1 MTENID
7 TTDSVN
13 YSRHLLKCISK
24 FLPNNPNFC
33 PSFKDIEDEPYF
45 KSCVKN
51 LISIYMDSD
60 TDIIIN
66 DILKLLKDK
75 LSKYE
80 EFPKL
85 LDEDI
90 EKVPSNAS
98 TISNFPVNKYHNA
111 QNLGMNPTDSLPNI
125 EQPNYNFYDN
135 SLHTKKS
142 NSKLTGSSELNLNP
156 NTLSEATQRLMDKY
170 TGIRKDTKFPIRSLG
185 ISNYVLIFLKLML
198 YIFEVNYK
206 FNKGYTDNISGDN
219 IKRNEFENYFVN
231 LFTKNSTPFHFLHL
245 GINKKQPLV
254 NLNVSTI
261 LTPHRLPSKTF
272 KQLLRFLINIK
283 STSKLDECVEKI
295 VTEDQLL
302 LPNMKALIRK
312 SLKSSSAR
320 TVSNSNYMKLDDEK
334 LESIDDMNETRD
346 EIDSHI
352 EYILSYISFSNNQE
366 YLEFLEQI
374 LLVNPGP
381 EAFKDRFISQELENK
396 YKKTGYE
403 SQEVDADQIISEE
416 LQSNFDNITLNT
428 SSSNMSSNSQNS
440 NSENG
445 SKFVVIPAYLAL
457 FTSNLLFSTEYIS
470 FFTFNDIKSLTNFV
484 GFVHK
489 LHKTYK
495 RTIFRK
501 CLLLA
506 FSYAL
511 HAFIVNK
518 TSDYYNYTHNN
529 NSAESTHLKKELA
542 SFFNSIYSSF
552 DALRLIND
560 IYGNSTG
567 SLINYKS
574 PPTSTPS
581 TPNDKESSQGSGH
594 SNNSDSVRKSKSFDA
609 LSSSPDTNTW
619 NDSKSSKAPSLFSN
633 NPESKRVFSVLS
645 KKGLVFSQPGDAF
658 KQGITNIDDSLLNPG
673 DTSVL
678 KALTMISV
686 FNVDVFNNYLNKVT
700 SKGLEDV
707 AKQDLNSVALQ
718 SVQSNNSFTVG
729 DNLSSPSDMSK
740 HRGLNSFVN
749 IMKNKDT
756 RLSSN
761 SPPSS
766 SSENTT
772 MSLTSHLENQT
783 RNMGQTIKNNILK
796 MPKIQTYYSSNKE
809 IKFWSGVIKHFTGV
823 NSSEISDKSTLHIL
837 NTLML
842 LHLIGGYLKIK
853 SCDSPIVTFASRL
866 NNSFSYLFDFQN
878 ESKETPKYLVPVK
891 NALERNPVSKAK
903 LSVERSVCSLM
914 LNPLNSLETLDD
926 VYKSIK
932 DTFEFNTE
940 LTFNL
945 YCISEALRLFF
956 YIPDQMGERALV
968 YDKTMLLMKK
978 ISALVANLNFNTTP
992 FLKVDASNI
1001 IDDIILQEH
1010 NIGDNDIDFFIGKL
1024 NDKFNKKFMEATEKC
1039 LSSDDIFDY
1048 MSKDREK
1055 LEKEFLDYSIA
1066 FEDQG
1071 KSQFRHSVID
1081 ENNFQISDV
1090 KAFLSN
1096 SLIANTIAIIKAA
1109 LDFKNIDFLNQS
1121 FNSDLKDV
1129 EKILLCGLLSNDS
1142 YLVDEAVSC
1151 YRTYLTNIMTQTSGK
1166 TYRKFYESGS
1176 VSITL
1181 MATAI
1186 FNLNCPETIRYS
1198 IMQLVSDMLSM
1209 RKQMSRSIYSW
1220 NTNVSFNAREEKAL
1234 NNMPHVLFKCILVNL
1249 SFNDVKTHKILKKL
1263 CEHYLDEVDIYC
1275 KHHKITTGVN
1285 DMFYTDLTKSVAGYS
1300 NVFGPIAFQRH
1311 VRSDITKHVKCP
1323 TKALLDCFLV
1333 LSDKVFEMMVVGDNN
1348 LSRYD
1353 QVRYRNYSGILASF
1367 IGIFNV
1373 RSLTDKEDGVLKE
1386 YADALQKRI
1395 NFFVEKQCDLLSSS
1409 DLLIRE
1415 NSKDILSLE
1424 LHPGAYNILFKTILG
1439 KLELF
1444 EKEYEVNKADINP
1457 YILEQ
1462 IMTVIRLIF
1471 ERKEIELIILSLM
1484 LVIDIFDKMFVI
1496 IHMTDYHSLF
1506 RYKSIMYICKA
1517 VDSFQYAENYFYTSG
1532 AYALKNKWLNNI
1544 FNWFNEVA
1552 FVDLDLNNLTKSH
1565 REMDIEKRDLD
1576 YLRLDTAIECVKAL
1590 TYLSKNF
1597 TLEAPAATT
1606 SVDLEITKKSVLSNY
1621 FNILLNALKRSAD
1634 VENVPFVLK
1643 HKTLIFSENILT
1655 CLKNLLNCSPTIGLN
1670 FILPIAYTDNGIMQK
1685 IILDILIELTNK
1697 VANETTEMN
1706 EEQEE
1711 SVNAIL
1717 KEFLKHPYLL
1727 RTLALQ
1733 CPYNDLERLASS
1745 LLRICA
1751 AKNITHIFIADL
1763 IEDEIN
1769 FVSRNMD
1776 ILRRNSLATRTL
1788 AIFSRVKGSEFL
1800 DFTITPL
1807 IEDIVVEGQDF
1818 EIEKQNENP
1827 IERAL
1832 QVERF
1837 VNCIDKFADN
1847 IEKAFD
1853 YLPDEFFYIS
1863 QKIYQAAHRKFPGS
1877 ELISVGS
1884 FIFLRFFCPAIVNP
1898 ESTSIKERISVS
1910 NRRSLILVAKFLQN
1924 LANQTISSLKWPLL
1938 ENQKSKI
1945 DEWNLKVFNFLAKVS
1960 SLDRHVGIKSQWD
1973 FPLKDLESVGTLHT
1987 LLYRNIIPLKTA
1999 MIDTAV
2005 DKTSFDNLITSSKIL
2020 DTSLQKLGQPTLEV
2034 SNRIPEVIRNNAE
2047 KYSLVYD
2054 FMNRH
2059 YLKVGSRPEV
2069 NGLIFLSADSSGAPR
2084 INMSLKLIE
2093 NEKVDVNEVV
2103 YKLIFLESNL
2113 WTKKF
2118 SILIDGTAAVIED
2131 LEKVKKIMNLFMNLL
2146 PKDSF
2151 LNLSRIV
2158 FYNISPLFLEFWKSQ
2173 SIIAHEMF
2181 SISSVMHKFI
2191 TSNCSPREFESLQL
2205 RHYSSEIYHDVR
2217 ITLLNTSYYQPEKK
2231 RFVPV
2236 SLKIGN
2242 KSIQVINETPKR
2254 LKFSDHEGIT
2264 DCYTN
2269 SMYYMTD
2276 VEQAKASSVTG
2287 VPCEFTILF
2296 KNGFSL
2302 ILSSPKYLEILK
2314 IILYAKD
2321 KLNDSSHLPL
2331 SESKPVLV
2339 KKNSALDLDTL
2350 SKIYMVSLSGCSS
2363 KNSEVV
2369 SRGFAL
2375 YVTARKTFNLDF
2387 EYDAYPCI
2395 EATLPEDSSSVL
2407 RFNTQYLS
2415 NTIPEM
2421 TYYNIKNCTEGII
2434 SGLLKED
2441 TLTVMS
2447 VCSYW
2452 VPNILQYVYLDSENN
2467 GKEKTTQ
2474 LIRLLIKC
2482 TFLNPDQAPVFKMF
2496 VWYKILCVSELLEL
2510 IVDEIITFSMDKE
2523 SEGADWSICTSI
2535 LSSTMS
2541 IPICSLVIQRL
2552 LKLVNN
2558 LVPSLTNDNNMNSWS
2573 EVLILLSILKEMS
2586 FSSYVLF
2593 ERYIPEV
2600 LYILS
2605 MLIDVRPAKVKVCLL
2620 KILTNICYSFIES
2633 AAGEPE
2639 KRKVLVESI
2648 EFLSSPK
2655 ARYIF
2660 GLTRENPSSY
2670 YASNASSLLLKV
2682 SHMSELINFMLTL
2695 MRTISKDQSTE
2706 LLWKT
2711 KYKDLIVEAIFGEE
2725 SYISAR
2731 AMIYLSILFMDF
2743 VYDELMKSLFQIT
2756 LNVMADLSNSEEST
2770 LHLVTHII
2778 AYGNYASA
2786 LDSNNFEIIT
2796 QLAWICHSFVM
2807 STNLVFFHAGVIAA
2821 TKCLEKLLSL
2831 SEDEG
2836 INISEMIW
2844 LNNRAG
2850 LDKELYELESFDKK
2864 VSTKETLIF
2873 SHIHVISKAL
2883 MFSHTKEHGLKFLN
2897 MLLKLI
2903 GNDSRAHRV
2912 YSDMLLCLLFWV
2924 YLLENKESFEEAYKL
2939 YYNSNDIEYTIFKT
2953 GAKMPTVFVDWLS
2966 DRDNFTKNMTLYQV
2980 SILLSIDMLEEE
2992 TKCIIL
2998 DIALYVI
3005 ETQPEIFFEYMS
3017 NMKAELEKLEEM
3029 VTMNNLVM
3037 KAFELSMAITTSPY
3051 CSREDVYKMKMEK
3064 RLQDLQL
3071 EAISQLDDTSEDKG
3085 PEEYENEKILRGIK
3099 RRRYYIKILNKIV
3112 ESLQKE

>member
-33 PSFKDIEDEPYF
+33 PSFKDIENEPYF
-45 KSCVKN
+45 RSCVKN

-60 TDIIIN
+60 TDVIIN

-98 TISNFPVNKYHNA
+98 TISTFPVNKNHNA
-111 QNLGMNPTDSLPNI
+111 QNLGLNPTNSLPNI
-125 EQPNYNFYDN
+125 EQSNNSSYDN
-135 SLHTKKS
+135 SLHSKQS
-142 NSKLTGSSELNLNP
+142 NSKLTGSPELNLNH

-206 FNKGYTDNISGDN
+206 FNKGYMDNRLGDSS
-219 IKRNEFENYFVN
+219 KRNDFENYFVN
-231 LFTKNSTPFHFLHL
+231 LFTKNTSPFHFLSL
-245 GINKKQPLV
+245 GLSKKEPLL

-295 VTEDQLL
+295 VAEDQLL

-320 TVSNSNYMKLDDEK
+320 TVANSNYMKIDDEK
-334 LESIDDMNETRD
+334 LESIEDMNETRD

-352 EYILSYISFSNNQE
+352 EYLLSYISISNNQD
-366 YLEFLEQI
+366 YMEFLEQI

-381 EAFKDRFISQELENK
+381 EAFKDRFILQELENK
-396 YKKTGYE
+396 YKKTDHE
-403 SQEVDADQIISEE
+403 TQEVDADQIISEE
-416 LQSNFDNITLNT
+416 LQNSFDNITLNT
-428 SSSNMSSNSQNS
+428 SSSNMSSNSNNS
-440 NSENG
+440 NNENG

-506 FSYAL
+506 FSHAL
-511 HAFIVNK
+511 QAFIVNK
-518 TSDYYNYTHNN
+518 TPDYYNYTHNN
-529 NSAESTHLKKELA
+529 NTAESAHLKKELA
-542 SFFNSIYSSF
+542 SIFNSIYSSF

-567 SLINYKS
+567 SLVNYKS
-574 PPTSTPS
+574 PPASTPP
-581 TPNDKESSQGSGH
+581 TPKDKESSQGSGY
-594 SNNSDSVRKSKSFDA
+594 SNNSDSVRKSKSLDV
-609 LSSSPDTNTW
+609 LSPSPDTNNL
-619 NDSKSSKAPSLFSN
+619 NDLKSSTASSLLSLG
-633 NPESKRVFSVLS
+633 PESKKVFNVLS
-645 KKGLVFSQPGDAF
+645 KKGLVFSQPRDAF

-673 DTSVL
+673 DISVL
-678 KALTMISV
+678 KALTMISL
-686 FNVDVFNNYLNKVT
+686 FNVDVFTNYLNKVT

-707 AKQDLNSVALQ
+707 GKHDLNNVLQ
-718 SVQSNNSFTVG
+718 SVQSNNSFMAN
-729 DNLSSPSDMSK
+729 DNLSSPSDVSK

-749 IMKNKDT
+749 IIKNKDT
-756 RLSSN
+756 RLSST

-766 SSENTT
+766 SNENTT

-783 RNMGQTIKNNILK
+783 KIMGQTIKNNILK

-809 IKFWSGVIKHFTGV
+809 IKFWSGVIKHFTGT
-823 NSSEISDKSTLHIL
+823 NSTEISDKSNLHIL

-842 LHLIGGYLKIK
+842 VHIFGGYLKIQ
-853 SCDSPIVTFASRL
+853 SCDSPIATFASRL
-866 NNSFSYLFDFQN
+866 NNSFSYLFDFQYQL
-878 ESKETPKYLVPVK
+878 KETPKYLIPVK

-903 LSVERSVCSLM
+903 LSVERIVCSLM
-914 LNPLNSLETLDD
+914 LNPFSTLETLDD

-956 YIPDQMGERALV
+956 YIPDKIGERALI
-968 YDKTMLLMKK
+968 YDKTMVLMKK
-978 ISALVANLNFNTTP
+978 ISALVSSSKLNTTP

-1010 NIGDNDIDFFIGKL
+1010 EIGDSIIDFFIGKL

-1048 MSKDREK
+1048 MSKDKDK
-1055 LEKEFLDYSIA
+1055 LEKQFLDYSIA

-1071 KSQFRHSVID
+1071 KSQFKHSVID

-1090 KAFLSN
+1090 QVFLTN
-1096 SLIANTIAIIKAA
+1096 SLVANTISIIKAA

-1121 FNSDLKDV
+1121 FNNDLKDV

-1142 YLVDEAVSC
+1142 HLVDEAVSC
-1151 YRTYLTNIMTQTSGK
+1151 YRIYLTNIMTHTSGT
-1166 TYRKFYESGS
+1166 TYRKFYESGG

-1186 FNLNCPETIRYS
+1186 FNLNCPESIRYS
-1198 IMQLVSDMLSM
+1198 IMQIISDMLSM
-1209 RKQMSRSIYSW
+1209 RKQMSRSIYSL
-1220 NTNVSFNAREEKAL
+1220 NSDVQFNAREEKVL

-1263 CEHYLDEVDIYC
+1263 CDHYQDEVDLYC
-1275 KHHKITTGVN
+1275 KYHKITTGIN

-1323 TKALLDCFLV
+1323 TKALFDCFLV

-1373 RSLTDKEDGVLKE
+1373 RSLTDKEDGIVKE

-1395 NFFVEKQCDLLSSS
+1395 NLFVEKQCDLLSSS

-1424 LHPGAYNILFKTILG
+1424 LHPGAYNILFKTILE
-1439 KLELF
+1439 KLEVF
-1444 EKEYEVNKADINP
+1444 ENEYKENKAYINP

-1462 IMTVIRLIF
+1462 IMTVIRIIF
-1471 ERKEIELIILSLM
+1471 ERKEIQLIILSLKS
-1484 LVIDIFDKMFVI
+1484 VIDIFDKMFMI

-1517 VDSFQYAENYFYTSG
+1517 VDSFQYAENYFFTSG

-1552 FVDLDLNNLTKSH
+1552 FVDLDLINLTKSH

-1606 SVDLEITKKSVLSNY
+1606 TVDLEITKKSVLSNY
-1621 FNILLNALKRSAD
+1621 FNILLKALKRSAD
-1634 VENVPFVLK
+1634 VDNVPFVLK

-1655 CLKNLLNCSPTIGLN
+1655 CLKNLLNCAPTIGLH
-1670 FILPIAYTDNGIMQK
+1670 FILPIAYTDNGIMKK
-1685 IILDILIELTNK
+1685 IILDILIELTKK

-1717 KEFLKHPYLL
+1717 KQFLKHPYLL

-1751 AKNITHIFIADL
+1751 AKNITHIFISDL

-1807 IEDIVVEGQDF
+1807 IEDIVVEGLDF
-1818 EIEKQNENP
+1818 EIEKQIDDP
-1827 IERAL
+1827 IEKAV

-1837 VNCIDKFADN
+1837 VNCIDKFTDN

-1853 YLPDEFFYIS
+1853 YLPEEFFYIS

-1877 ELISVGS
+1877 ELIAVGS

-1898 ESTSIKERISVS
+1898 ESTSIKERISVT

-1938 ENQKSKI
+1938 ENQKSKV
-1945 DEWNLKVFNFLAKVS
+1945 DEWNMKVFNFLAKVS

-1973 FPLKDLESVGTLHT
+1973 VPLKDLESVGTLHT
-1987 LLYRNIIPLKTA
+1987 LLYRNVIPLKTA
-1999 MIDTAV
+1999 MIDTAI
-2005 DKTSFDNLITSSKIL
+2005 DKKSFDNLLTSSKIL

-2054 FMNRH
+2054 FINRH

-2118 SILIDGTAAVIED
+2118 SILIDGTAAAID
-2131 LEKVKKIMNLFMNLL
+2131 GMDKIKKIMKLFMNLL

-2151 LNLSRIV
+2151 LNLNSIV
-2158 FYNISPLFLEFWKSQ
+2158 FYNVSPLFLEFWKAQ

-2191 TSNCSPREFESLQL
+2191 TSNCPPREFESLQL

-2217 ITLLNTSYYQPEKK
+2217 ITLLNTSYYQPLKK

-2269 SMYYMTD
+2269 SMYYMSD

-2296 KNGFSL
+2296 KNGFTL

-2321 KLNDSSHLPL
+2321 KLNESSHQPL
-2331 SESKPVLV
+2331 SESEPEPV

-2350 SKIYMVSLSGCSS
+2350 SKIFMVSLSGCSS
-2363 KNSEVV
+2363 KNPEFV

-2407 RFNTQYLS
+2407 KFNTQYLS
-2415 NTIPEM
+2415 TNIPEM

-2434 SGLLKED
+2434 SGLLQED
-2441 TLTVMS
+2441 TLMVIS
-2447 VCSYW
+2447 LCSYW

-2474 LIRLLIKC
+2474 LIRLMIKC
-2482 TFLNPDQAPVFKMF
+2482 TFLNPDKAPVFKMF
-2496 VWYKILCVSELLEL
+2496 IWHKILCVPELLEL

-2633 AAGEPE
+2633 TAGEPE

-2682 SHMSELINFMLTL
+2682 SHMTDLINFMLTL
-2695 MRTISKDQSTE
+2695 MRTISKDQSNE
-2706 LLWKT
+2706 LLWKA

-2756 LNVMADLSNSEEST
+2756 LNVMADISNSEEST

-2778 AYGNYASA
+2778 AYGNYVSA

-2796 QLAWICHSFVM
+2796 QLAWTCHSFVM

-2836 INISEMIW
+2836 INVSEMIW
-2844 LNNRAG
+2844 LNDRAG
-2850 LDKELYELESFDKK
+2850 LDKELYDLESFDKK

-2873 SHIHVISKAL
+2873 SHMHVISKAL
-2883 MFSHTKEHGLKFLN
+2883 MFSHTKEHGLQFLN

-2903 GNDSRAHRV
+2903 GNDCRAHGV
-2912 YSDMLLCLLFWV
+2912 YSDMLTCLLFWV
-2924 YLLENKESFEEAYKL
+2924 YLLEKKDIFEEAYEL
-2939 YYNSNDIEYTIFKT
+2939 YHDTKDIDYTIFKT
-2953 GAKMPTVFVDWLS
+2953 GAKIPTIFVDWLS
-2966 DRDNFTKNMTLYQV
+2966 AKDNFTKNMTLYQI
-2980 SILLSIDMLEEE
+2980 SILMFIDILEEE

-2998 DIALYVI
+2998 DIALFVI

-3017 NMKAELEKLEEM
+3017 NMKPELEKLEEM

-3051 CSREDVYKMKMEK
+3051 YSREGIYKMQMER
-3064 RLQDLQL
+3064 RLKDLEL
-3071 EAISQLDDTSEDKG
+3071 EAISKLDIMSEDAG
-3085 PEEYENEKILRGIK
+3085 SEEYENEIILRGIK

-3112 ESLQKE
+3112 ESVQKE